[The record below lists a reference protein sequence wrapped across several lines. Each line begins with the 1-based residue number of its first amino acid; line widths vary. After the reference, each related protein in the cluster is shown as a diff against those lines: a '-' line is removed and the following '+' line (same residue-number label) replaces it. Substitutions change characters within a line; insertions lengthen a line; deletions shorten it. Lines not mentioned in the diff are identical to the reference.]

1 MEVRNCKGCGKLFNY
16 IGTLTPMCPQCMKSL
31 DEKYEAA
38 KKYIYDN
45 PNASINEVSTE
56 VDVSIQQ
63 IQRWIRQERLSFSD
77 ISPIGIDCEKC
88 GAMIKTGRFCQTCK
102 ASMKTEFS
110 GVLPKEPQMDAL
122 RKKDERARMHFL
134 DSKQ

>member
-16 IGTLTPMCPQCMKSL
+16 IGVLTPMCPQCMKNL
-31 DEKYEAA
+31 DEQYENT

-45 PNASINEVSTE
+45 PNATINEVSE
-56 VDVSIQQ
+56 DVGVSIQQ

-88 GAMIKTGRFCQTCK
+88 GKMIKTGRFCQACK
-102 ASMKTEFS
+102 GTMKSEFEAITNR
-110 GVLPKEPQMDAL
+110 EPQMEKLREKDAS
-122 RKKDERARMHFL
+122 ARMRYL
-134 DSKQ
+134 DMD